1 MKTTGIL
8 LHFGGAGTYTV
19 AFMISVTF
27 LLIFIVSF
35 TFGRLPTGSRRLSR
49 KWLSDW
55 LKASLPRLAAAGAF
69 SAAFFIASSLSG
81 SSSSGGG
88 CDKVVAP
95 LTTQAVTAPRL
106 QSAVAAMRQVTD
118 SARAG
123 DLAGASSHFFDGDT
137 HNVTHDIDPP
147 LRAADAALA
156 KQLCLSVVALELQFP
171 GKRDLGVITA
181 QAQASADLLERA
193 GQALKLSQ

>member
-1 MKTTGIL
+1 MSLTAIL

-35 TFGRLPTGSRRLSR
+35 TFGHLPTGSRRLSR

-81 SSSSGGG
+81 GGG
-88 CDKVVAP
+88 SAATICDKGVAP
-95 LTTQAVTAPRL
+95 LTAQPITLVRL
-106 QSAVAAMRQVTD
+106 QSAEEAMQHV
-118 SARAG
+118 S
-123 DLAGASSHFFDGDT
+123 
-137 HNVTHDIDPP
+137 
-147 LRAADAALA
+147 DAAA
-156 KQLCLSVVALELQFP
+156 A
-171 GKRDLGVITA
+171 
-181 QAQASADLLERA
+181 
-193 GQALKLSQ
+193 